1 MEPLLSR
8 EPNSLLIPDNL
19 VSWSKMFCR
28 SIRILTHSLTMHVLF
43 HPFRISR
50 GRTHSL
56 VIVLFN
62 KSALCGSCYKFSFD
76 GNTFICFKI
85 RGFTIKEQHTLP
97 CALRLGKNSS
107 EKNTSRCSAL
117 WVLKMPP
124 HSSKPFTIPL
134 PFFRGGLKGVF
145 TLRLRILIT
154 PTKIKSWYKMTVD
167 IFLTFTL

>member
-1 MEPLLSR
+1 
-8 EPNSLLIPDNL
+8 
-19 VSWSKMFCR
+19 
-28 SIRILTHSLTMHVLF
+28 MHW
-43 HPFRISR
+43 
-50 GRTHSL
+50 
-56 VIVLFN
+56 
-62 KSALCGSCYKFSFD
+62 KLCGSYDKVSFD

-124 HSSKPFTIPL
+124 HSSRPFIIPL
-134 PFFRGGLKGVF
+134 PFFHGGLTGVF

-154 PTKIKSWYKMTVD
+154 PTKIKSWYKMTVN
-167 IFLTFTL
+167 IWPLLYNTIAKGWSLVLTLNENWSCQPLRQEQEILMKCVSKWEAK